1 MDSKIIASIIIAI
14 ALLGGVYLYT
24 KDNAYTRCV
33 TARMDYWVNHSDGD
47 QKVAK
52 ALAIEDCAETGMV
65 KDYAK

>member
-1 MDSKIIASIIIAI
+1 
-14 ALLGGVYLYT
+14 
-24 KDNAYTRCV
+24 
-33 TARMDYWVNHSDGD
+33 MDYWVNHSDGD